1 MSAPASKIAKQH
13 ALTPRKHAR
22 NGKQGELARIR
33 SAYQLLAF
41 RANLATVSDLSPR
54 AKLILYAAVSEFV
67 QTGEPVGS
75 RTLSRRGIE
84 LSPATIRSV
93 LADLEEQGFLAQPH
107 TSAGRIPTDR
117 AFRVYVDAL
126 MEVRKLSREED
137 SLIRT
142 RVGELQPGASALR
155 ETGRFLSEL
164 TQSVAV
170 VVAPR
175 GEGHRMKQLRF
186 LRTGKDE
193 LLAVLILTDGSV
205 QNRFISAPVSEDE
218 LVRIHNLLDDVVEG
232 RSLGDLRELFA
243 RRRATERVQADG
255 FRRAAYELGAAAVA
269 GIAESAAEVAIEG
282 RAKLL
287 DRPEFSGAEHLKQ
300 IAGALEDEGKLLRLL
315 DAMFVEHSQGV
326 LVGHE
331 AAALGAGQLSV
342 VGSAYARTG
351 DGQGAVAVIGPTRMD
366 YSAVVPLVQAT
377 ATAMSDLYRRPLRTR
392 RDTEEE

>member
-1 MSAPASKIAKQH
+1 
-13 ALTPRKHAR
+13 
-22 NGKQGELARIR
+22 
-33 SAYQLLAF
+33 
-41 RANLATVSDLSPR
+41 VSDLSPR

-107 TSAGRIPTDR
+107 PSAGRIPTDR

-164 TQSVAV
+164 TQSVAI

-175 GEGHRMKQLRF
+175 GEGHRIKQLRF

-193 LLAVLILTDGSV
+193 LLAVLILTDGTV

-269 GIAESAAEVAIEG
+269 GISESAAEVAIEG

-315 DAMFVEHSQGV
+315 DAMFIEHSQGV

-392 RDTEEE
+392 RDTEE